1 MSGVRVSF
9 PRFSLEQLNSI
20 AGSTPAPCQEEA
32 LCQYREEYG
41 EDAPPLFQ
49 RRAQQMCGAWET
61 FRTSRTQKEL
71 EAFWVAQAKCEA
83 LVEGGLAG
91 SALGLTPKEARESLM
106 SEKARKGLRELE
118 ARERDLILQ
127 FRLR

>member
-1 MSGVRVSF
+1 MSGARVSF
-9 PRFSLEQLNSI
+9 PQFSVEQLNSI
-20 AGSTPAPCQEEA
+20 AGGTPPPDTEEA
-32 LCQYREEYG
+32 MDQYKEEYG

-49 RRAQQMCGAWET
+49 RRAKEMVGAWEAFRL
-61 FRTSRTQKEL
+61 FRTQESL
-71 EAFWVAQAKCEA
+71 EAFWRAQASCEG
-83 LVEGGLAG
+83 LVEEGLAG
-91 SALGLTPKEARESLM
+91 SARGLTPDEARETLL